1 MPFCPTC
8 GTNLNDD
15 FRFCPHCGRPAS
27 TTGSQIV
34 QRSDDPRLY
43 EEATLRLRFTIEYQ
57 VLYSGKGMFGNY
69 TQRSYVQ
76 TGYIDL
82 MAMSHTK
89 GEYVALTSEQFRGLL
104 RGGPWSIYLC

>member
-1 MPFCPTC
+1 M
-8 GTNLNDD
+8 
-15 FRFCPHCGRPAS
+15 
-27 TTGSQIV
+27 